1 MALNING
8 TTGISGVDG
17 SVSAP
22 ALTGTDSNTGITF
35 PAADTIKFS
44 TGGVERMQI
53 SNSGVTGTG
62 VGGKFAS
69 YAIICDQKSQ
79 GTTGG
84 TPPNTT
90 AYNTRD
96 LNTELADADGIVSI
110 SSNQFTL
117 QAGTY
122 LLRASVP
129 AYKPERSQALIYN
142 VTDSSV
148 TGVGTG
154 EYGPLTYAHTI
165 RSIVVCRTTISGAKV
180 FEVRHRVGNAD
191 ASFGFG
197 VDANMGQAEIYTI
210 VEIFK
215 EA

>member
-1 MALNING
+1 MTAKIKLNAA
-8 TTGISGVDG
+8 SGGG
-17 SVSAP
+17 SFSLQAPSSSSNNRVFTLPDSAD
-22 ALTGTDSNTGITF
+22 ATHLT
-35 PAADTIKFS
+35 S
-44 TGGVERMQI
+44 TA
-53 SNSGVTGTG
+53 SL
-62 VGGKFAS
+62 GKFAS

-215 EA
+215 EV

>member
-1 MALNING
+1 MSGKIKLNP
-8 TTGISGVDG
+8 TSGGGAFSLQAPSSSSNNRVFTLPD
-17 SVSAP
+17 SAD
-22 ALTGTDSNTGITF
+22 ATLLT
-35 PAADTIKFS
+35 S
-44 TGGVERMQI
+44 TA
-53 SNSGVTGTG
+53 SL
-62 VGGKFAS
+62 GKFAS

-215 EA
+215 EV

>member
-1 MALNING
+1 MTAKIKLNAA
-8 TTGISGVDG
+8 SGGG
-17 SVSAP
+17 SFSLQAP
-22 ALTGTDSNTGITF
+22 S
-35 PAADTIKFS
+35 S
-44 TGGVERMQI
+44 
-53 SNSGVTGTG
+53 
-62 VGGKFAS
+62 
-69 YAIICDQKSQ
+69 
-79 GTTGG
+79 
-84 TPPNTT
+84 
-90 AYNTRD
+90 
-96 LNTELADADGIVSI
+96 
-110 SSNQFTL
+110 SSNNRVFTL
-117 QAGTY
+117 PAGTY

-215 EA
+215 EV

>member
-1 MALNING
+1 MTAKIKLNAA
-8 TTGISGVDG
+8 SGGG
-17 SVSAP
+17 SFSLQAPSSSSNNRVFTLPDSAD
-22 ALTGTDSNTGITF
+22 ATLLT
-35 PAADTIKFS
+35 S
-44 TGGVERMQI
+44 TA
-53 SNSGVTGTG
+53 SL
-62 VGGKFAS
+62 GKFAS

-215 EA
+215 ET

>member
-1 MALNING
+1 MTAKIKLNAA
-8 TTGISGVDG
+8 SGGG
-17 SVSAP
+17 SFSLQAPSSSSNNRVFTLPDSAD
-22 ALTGTDSNTGITF
+22 ATLLT
-35 PAADTIKFS
+35 S
-44 TGGVERMQI
+44 TA
-53 SNSGVTGTG
+53 SL
-62 VGGKFAS
+62 GKFAS

-215 EA
+215 EV

>member
-1 MALNING
+1 MPIAING
-8 TTGISGVDG
+8 N
-17 SVSAP
+17 
-22 ALTGTDSNTGITF
+22 GT
-35 PAADTIKFS
+35 
-44 TGGVERMQI
+44 
-53 SNSGVTGTG
+53 VTGVSVGGLPDGIVDADMLASNAVTAGKLASG

-69 YAIICDQKSQ
+69 YAIICDQKSA
-79 GTTGG
+79 GTAGG
-84 TPPNTT
+84 TPPNTSSF
-90 AYNTRD
+90 NTRD

-129 AYKPERSQALIYN
+129 AYKPQRSQAMIYN

-154 EYGPLTYAHTI
+154 EYGPESYAHTI
-165 RSIVVCRTTISGAKV
+165 RSMVVCRTTISGAKV
-180 FEVRHRVGNAD
+180 FDVRHRVGYVD
-191 ASFGFG
+191 ATFGYG
-197 VDANMGQAEIYTI
+197 VDGNYGQPEIYTI